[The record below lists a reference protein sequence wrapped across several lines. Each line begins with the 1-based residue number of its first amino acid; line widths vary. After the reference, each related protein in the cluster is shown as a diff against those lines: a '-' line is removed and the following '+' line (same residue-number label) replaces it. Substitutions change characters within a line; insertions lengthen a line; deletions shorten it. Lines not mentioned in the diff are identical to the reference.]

1 MILITLVSNLTS
13 SLTGLA
19 NRKLREAGV
28 PADLVVIEGASH
40 MQYAMLPD
48 APETAY
54 HFRELGR
61 FFDTYLGR

>member
-1 MILITLVSNLTS
+1 MLTCGTRDLFLS
-13 SLTGLA
+13 STVRMH
-19 NRKLREAGV
+19 RKLREVGV